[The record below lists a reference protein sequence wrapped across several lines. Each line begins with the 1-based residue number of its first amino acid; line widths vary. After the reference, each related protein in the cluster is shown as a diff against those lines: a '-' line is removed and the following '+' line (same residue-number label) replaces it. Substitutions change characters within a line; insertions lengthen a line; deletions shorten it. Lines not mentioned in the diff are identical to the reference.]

1 MKEGR
6 EGGGGGLKNKHKRFD
21 FITGV
26 DDKVDWPL

>member
-6 EGGGGGLKNKHKRFD
+6 EGGGGLKNKHKRFD